1 MNNQSRPLVSQYHLS
16 EEGPYKGYYRVLL
29 LKQRRSG
36 NWDALCLSASDCFLL
51 PVSEVMQ
58 HRSVRPVPFDE
69 WNKKSS
75 DK

>member
-1 MNNQSRPLVSQYHLS
+1 MINQTRPRVSQYHLS
-16 EEGPYKGYYRVLL
+16 EEGPHKGYYRVLL

-36 NWDALCLSASDCFLL
+36 IWEALCLSATDCFLL

-58 HRSVRPVPFDE
+58 HRSVRVVPFDE
-69 WNKKSS
+69 WNKKGG

>member
-16 EEGPYKGYYRVLL
+16 EEGPHKGYYRVLL

-36 NWDALCLSASDCFLL
+36 NWDALCLSATDCFLL
-51 PVSEVMQ
+51 PVSEVME
-58 HRSVRPVPFDE
+58 HRSVGPVPFDE